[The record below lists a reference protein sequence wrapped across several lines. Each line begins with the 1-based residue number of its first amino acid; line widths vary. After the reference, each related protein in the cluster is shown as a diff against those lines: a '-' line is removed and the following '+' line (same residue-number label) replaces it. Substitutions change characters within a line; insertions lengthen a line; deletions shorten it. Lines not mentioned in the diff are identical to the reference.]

1 MKWLLPLPDD
11 SLLILGLPVRTILDE
26 AAVSLGDKPLPAPA
40 WHLLDDVIIDDSG
53 LETEKVNLQMA
64 REAYAC

>member
-1 MKWLLPLPDD
+1 MTSDD

-40 WHLLDDVIIDDSG
+40 WHLLDDVIIDNAS
-53 LETEKVNLQMA
+53 LEKYLFEVLQSQQK
-64 REAYAC
+64 